1 MCPTNKSLRCLVPFA
16 VCLPWISLLPTSF
29 AQEAGSAHTKAVTS
43 DAIKLFDGNNLDGWR
58 NPYDWGT
65 VEVVDGEIQLTAER
79 KFFLITEAVYHDY
92 EFEGE
97 IKLPPGQANSGFMA
111 RGQVKPNKVFGYQA
125 ESDPTDRRWSG
136 GLYDE
141 GRRQWLNPLWDQ
153 SDAQKAFDR
162 ERWNRYRIR
171 CVGNHLQF
179 YVNDVLTTD
188 YFDPVDL
195 KGHIGLQHHGEKGQT
210 YRFRNLEVHDLGRH
224 EWQPLFD
231 GKNLD
236 RWTAVGGGTW
246 TIADGVIQGRSNAA
260 DKAPNGLLVFDEPFA
275 NATFR
280 IEYRCEN
287 GDSGFFVRSQILET
301 KPFIKGVQCEID
313 NTEDVAGLY
322 QTGGAGWVARPLH
335 YLESAFPP
343 DRRAVVKKH
352 WNAAR
357 SKAGEWNTVVISLH
371 GNRIVTHLNDCL
383 ASDFVVEN
391 LEATGK
397 IALQLHG
404 NQDLKVDFRKVEIL
418 RRVAPE

>member
-1 MCPTNKSLRCLVPFA
+1 MALLFA
-16 VCLPWISLLPTSF
+16 ASGPEAL
-29 AQEAGSAHTKAVTS
+29 AQAS
-43 DAIKLFDGNNLDGWR
+43 DADAASMVSLFDGKNLDGWR

-65 VEVVDGEIQLTAER
+65 VDVVNGEIQLTAER
-79 KFFLITEAVYHDY
+79 KFFLTTEAVYHDY

-97 IKLPPGQANSGFMA
+97 IKLPPGKANSGFMA
-111 RGQVKPNKVFGYQA
+111 RGQVEPNKVFGYQA
-125 ESDPTDRRWSG
+125 EADPTSRRWSG

-141 GRRQWLNPLWDQ
+141 RRRQWLNPLWDQ
-153 SDAQKAFDR
+153 PDAQKSFDR

-171 CVGNHLQF
+171 CVGNRLQF

-188 YFDPVDL
+188 YFDSMDL

-210 YRFRNLEVHDLGRH
+210 YRFRNLKVRDLGRH

-231 GKNLD
+231 GQSLD

-246 TIADGVIQGRSNAA
+246 TLVDGVIQGRSDAA
-260 DKAPNGLLVFDEPFA
+260 DKAPNGLLVFDQPFA

-287 GDSGFFVRSQILET
+287 GDSGFFVRSTILDA

-313 NTEDVAGLY
+313 NTDDVAGLY
-322 QTGGAGWVARPLH
+322 QTGGAGWLVHPLD
-335 YLESAFPP
+335 YLETAFPP
-343 DRRAVVKKH
+343 DRRAGVEKH
-352 WNAAR
+352 WQKAR
-357 SKAGEWNTVVISLH
+357 SKGDDWNTLVISLH

-383 ASDFVVEN
+383 ASDHVVAD
-391 LEATGK
+391 LEAKGQ

-404 NQDLKVDFRKVEIL
+404 NQDLKVDFRKVEVL
-418 RRVAPE
+418 RQVIAEK